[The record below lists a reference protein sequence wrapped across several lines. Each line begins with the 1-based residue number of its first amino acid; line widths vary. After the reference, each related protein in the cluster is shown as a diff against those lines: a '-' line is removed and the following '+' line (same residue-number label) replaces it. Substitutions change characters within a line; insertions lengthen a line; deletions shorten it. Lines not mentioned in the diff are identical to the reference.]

1 MNLRLSVI
9 SLLTSTLTVVVLS
22 AMAGTPPIVGD
33 TAPDFTLKTL
43 DAKAV
48 ELRKLTTESPVILL
62 VLRGWP
68 GYQCPLCTRQVRD
81 FVARASDISSA
92 GGKVLMVYPGPAQDL
107 EAHAQ
112 EFLADKNWP
121 KDFLFVIDPDYSFTT
136 AYGLRW
142 DAKGETAYPS
152 TFIIDKHQK
161 VRFAHISK
169 EHGDRVSAATALK
182 ELNGQKSPRSH

>member
-1 MNLRLSVI
+1 MNLRLSV
-9 SLLTSTLTVVVLS
+9 LLLKFALTFAALG
-22 AMAGTPPIVGD
+22 AMAGTPPTVGD

-48 ELRKLTTESPVILL
+48 ELRKITAESPVILL

-81 FVARASDISSA
+81 FVSRASDISSA
-92 GGKVLMVYPGPAQDL
+92 GGKVLMVYPGPAQNL

-152 TFIIDKHQK
+152 TFVIDKSQK
-161 VRFAHISK
+161 VRFAHISGQ
-169 EHGDRVSAATALK
+169 HGDRVSAATALK
-182 ELNGQKSPRSH
+182 ELNGLKN